1 MPKFDHRFDNQ
12 VQNKKDLRF
21 TTQEDAEDYAVGQ
34 YSMYFSPQV
43 VYMTASELYAVR
55 EEGDEEAEQ
64 FCTSGELP
72 GPGGQDLWF
81 EVARINSMPGEG

>member
-21 TTQEDAEDYAVGQ
+21 TTQEDAEDYAIGQ
-34 YSMYFSPQV
+34 YSMYCVPQI
-43 VYMTASELYAVR
+43 VYNTAWELYVVR
-55 EEGDEEAEQ
+55 EEGDEEAENN
-64 FCTSGELP
+64 CSYE
-72 GPGGQDLWF
+72 QDPWI